1 MCFKLRHSGSNKI
14 TPGSQYSRLIEVVLN
29 NPITKIKIQL
39 LGQSV
44 NFTWSAATLV
54 ITTAQ
59 SYEETI

>member
-1 MCFKLRHSGSNKI
+1 MSFKLRYSSYNKI
-14 TPGSQYSRLIEVVLN
+14 TPGTQYSRLIEVVLN
-29 NPITKIKIQL
+29 NPITQIKIQL

-44 NFTWSAATLV
+44 YFTWSAATLV